1 MWSARLTLLS
11 VALGGA
17 YSLVSVSPSQA
28 MTLDYTLS
36 VSEAGKFSDPG
47 PYGTV
52 EVNDTGGKLV
62 VTETL
67 NANFNF
73 RDASDLNH
81 FTLGFN
87 LDKTSTISGITPTG
101 FAQIT
106 TGLPA
111 NLSPFGSFSYVID
124 CETSTCVPG
133 GGGGKTLTFTV
144 TDAANDLTLGD
155 IAPVSYTP
163 AGGTAENIYFAS
175 DVVDSQGNT
184 GNVGALSGHP
194 PPSNTGSVPEPSTWA
209 MMILGFF
216 GVGFMAYR
224 RKSKSQMSLRI
235 A

>member
-11 VALGGA
+11 IALGGA

-28 MTLDYTLS
+28 TILDYTLS
-36 VSEAGKFSDPG
+36 VSAAGTFSDSG

-52 EVNDTGGKLV
+52 EVDDTGGKLV

-81 FTLGFN
+81 FSIAFN

-101 FAQIT
+101 FQQIT

-133 GGGGKTLTFTV
+133 GGGGKTLSFTV

-155 IAPVSYTP
+155 ITPVSYTP

-175 DVVDSQGNT
+175 DVVDSQGKT

-194 PPSNTGSVPEPSTWA
+194 PPSNIGSVPEPSTWV

-224 RKSKSQMSLRI
+224 RKSQMSLRL